1 MINNAEELAAAAQA
15 LSQSVMICYQF
26 CTWNGRRRRR
36 RKISK
41 WESPWG
47 DCIMFSKSSGS
58 LPTMMSAVFLS
69 VVTPWQLERRDF
81 ARFLNIEWMSECHLF
96 YCNYDNQKGDVAR
109 FLNSEWNIN
118 LLCIVKYHVYTHR
131 VFCLSKIYW
140 SLITV
145 FFSLVSGDYVACL
158 CTISHPT
165 ITHEAC

>member
-1 MINNAEELAAAAQA
+1 MINNAEELAAAARA

-26 CTWNGRRRRR
+26 CTRNGRRRRR
-36 RKISK
+36 KILK

-81 ARFLNIEWMSECHLF
+81 ARFFNIECMSQCHLF
-96 YCNYDNQKGDVAR
+96 YCSFDNQKGDVAR
-109 FLNSEWNIN
+109 FLNSEWTIN
-118 LLCIVKYHVYTHR
+118 LLCTVKYHVYTHQ

-145 FFSLVSGDYVACL
+145 FYSPISGDYVACL
-158 CTISHPT
+158 CTISQPT
-165 ITHEAC
+165 ITHAAC